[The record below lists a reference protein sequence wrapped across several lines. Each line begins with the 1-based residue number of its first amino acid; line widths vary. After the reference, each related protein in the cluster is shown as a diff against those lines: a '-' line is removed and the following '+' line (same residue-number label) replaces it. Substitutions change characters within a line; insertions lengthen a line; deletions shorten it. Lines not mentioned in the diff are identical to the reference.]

1 MSISTQWPSRMFASF
16 VFLVSASVLLAQE
29 IYNEPWRPQFHFT
42 PPKNFMNDP
51 NGLVYYKG
59 EYHLFY
65 QYNPQ
70 GTEWG
75 HMSWGHAVSADM
87 LHWKNLPVAIPE
99 VAGQYMIYS
108 GSAVVDWRNASGL
121 CASTDARDPSCL
133 IAIYTA
139 AGANVQ
145 RQNLAFS
152 NDRGRT
158 FTNYAE
164 NPIADLKQP
173 DFRDPKVFWYEG
185 QKKWVMVAVLADER
199 KAVFFDS
206 RDLKNWAFR
215 SSFEVSGN
223 DKGQWEC
230 PDLFELPVDGNPQNK
245 KWVLIV
251 NRNPGA
257 PAGGTGTRYFVG
269 SFDGARFVNETPAG
283 HQLWADYGKDF
294 YATNSFADLPS
305 NDSRRIW
312 MGWISNW
319 QYANREPTSAW
330 RGAQSLPRELSLA
343 QFPDG
348 ILLVQKPIA
357 ETTGL
362 RERELLQ
369 LSNVSVLMANRAMHM
384 ASLSGETLEMEAE
397 LAPGD
402 AKEIGFRL
410 RKGGAEETVLGIT
423 SATREVFVDR
433 TRSGQVAFAPD
444 FSGRHK
450 AVLRQSLRVKLHL
463 FLDRSSLEVFVD
475 DGEVVLTERIYPS
488 AGSDG
493 IELYSVGNGKVL
505 SLTVWKLGSV
515 WRLPLGCRG
524 ASGDG
529 TECVGRHTSVLR
541 CQENAGHP

>member
-1 MSISTQWPSRMFASF
+1 MKSSNSAFRALGILAVPL
-16 VFLVSASVLLAQE
+16 FLSAQALLAQE
-29 IYNEPWRPQFHFT
+29 TYNESWRPQFHFT
-42 PPKNFMNDP
+42 PPRNFMNDP

-99 VAGQYMIYS
+99 EPGKYMIYS
-108 GSAVVDWRNASGL
+108 GSAVVDWHNASGL
-121 CASTDARDPSCL
+121 CASAHEGDPSCL
-133 IAIYTA
+133 IAMYTA

-158 FTNYAE
+158 WTNYSG

-173 DFRDPKVFWYEG
+173 DFRDPKVLRYEE

-206 RDLKNWAFR
+206 RDLKNWAFL
-215 SSFEVSGN
+215 SSFEIGGN
-223 DKGQWEC
+223 EKGQWEC
-230 PDLFELPVDGNPQNK
+230 PDLFELGVDGNPKNK
-245 KWVLIV
+245 RWVLVV

-269 SFDGARFVNETPAG
+269 SFDGTHFVNETPSG
-283 HQLWADYGKDF
+283 QELWADHGKDF
-294 YATNSFADLPS
+294 YATNSFSDLPPT
-305 NDSRRIW
+305 DGRRIW

-319 QYANREPTSAW
+319 QYANREPTAGW

-348 ILLVQKPIA
+348 IRLVQKPIA
-357 ETTGL
+357 ETEGL
-362 RERELLQ
+362 REKEVLR
-369 LSNVSVLMANRAMHM
+369 LSNVSIPTAIQAMRLANVR
-384 ASLSGETLEMEAE
+384 GETLEIEAE
-397 LAPGD
+397 FSPGD
-402 AKEIGFRL
+402 AKDIGFQL
-410 RKGGAEETVLGIT
+410 RKGASEETLLSFT
-423 SATREVFVDR
+423 HANNEVFVDR
-433 TRSGQVAFAPD
+433 TRSGQVSFAPD
-444 FSGRHK
+444 FPGRHT
-450 AVLRQSLRVKLHL
+450 AALRQSARVKLHVY
-463 FLDRSSLEVFVD
+463 LDCSSLEVFVN

-493 IELYSVGNGKVL
+493 IELYSGAGKGKVL
-505 SLTVWKLGSV
+505 SLTLWKLGSV
-515 WRLPLGCRG
+515 WR
-524 ASGDG
+524 
-529 TECVGRHTSVLR
+529 
-541 CQENAGHP
+541 